1 MYVVAGESPLATNRF
16 DAPDA
21 VRIEQRQARADELIL
36 PPHSF
41 AMLVL
46 QVRRV
51 SACCRRFPAAQSKGA
66 LSMPG
71 KALEAKPIG
80 R

>member
-1 MYVVAGESPLATNRF
+1 MRIELAELGVAEQVEMYVVAGESPLATNRF

-46 QVRRV
+46 QV
-51 SACCRRFPAAQSKGA
+51 
-66 LSMPG
+66 L
-71 KALEAKPIG
+71 
-80 R
+80 